1 MLDCRPY
8 TSWDNLTYTKEG
20 RAALWSTGCSRGWH
34 NATVH
39 PSITGVTELLG
50 AWATKVGCSSPAW
63 ESLSCTAKA
72 ALSPEPEDSLANQ
85 PLLYVSHRLPSQ
97 GMVIHQ
103 CSSGLARHECVILLN
118 PQLLCGEPFWQK
130 STHRALSC
138 LR

>member
-1 MLDCRPY
+1 MLDCWLY

-20 RAALWSTGCSRGWH
+20 RVALWSTGCRGWH
-34 NATVH
+34 DATVH
-39 PSITGVTELLG
+39 PSTSGVTQLLV
-50 AWATKVGCSSPAW
+50 AWAKKVGCSSPAW

-85 PLLYVSHRLPSQ
+85 PLLYVSHRLASQ

-103 CSSGLARHECVILLN
+103 CNSGLARHECVTLLH
-118 PQLLCGEPFWQK
+118 PRWLRGESFWQK